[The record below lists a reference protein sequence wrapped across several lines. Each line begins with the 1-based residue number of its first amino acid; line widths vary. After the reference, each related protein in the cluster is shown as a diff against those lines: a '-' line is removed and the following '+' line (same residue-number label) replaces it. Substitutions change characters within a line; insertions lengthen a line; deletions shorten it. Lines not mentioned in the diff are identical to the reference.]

1 MAVETGQR
9 KLSMAVYD
17 QGGTIL
23 MRRRIGVI
31 GSGACPDEIEHLAA
45 EVGREIA
52 QRGGILVCGGLGG
65 VMEGAARGAK
75 AHGGLTVG
83 IIPGETASHASS
95 YIDIPIVTGLGIAR
109 NIIVVRS
116 SEVLIAIHGQ
126 YGTLSEIAFAL
137 QLNVPVVGLNTWE
150 VSADIIPASNPADAV
165 EKAFSLVK
173 A

>member
-1 MAVETGQR
+1 
-9 KLSMAVYD
+9 
-17 QGGTIL
+17 

-31 GSGACPDEIEHLAA
+31 GNSACPDRVKELAA

-52 QRGGILVCGGLGG
+52 QRGGILICGGLGG

-75 AHGGLTVG
+75 EKGGLTVG
-83 IIPGETASHASS
+83 IIPGESPLQANPF
-95 YIDIPIVTGLGIAR
+95 IDIPIVTGLGYAR

-116 SEVLIAIHGQ
+116 SEVLVAIGGQ

-137 QLNVPVVGLNTWE
+137 QLGVPIVGLNTWE
-150 VSADIIPASNPADAV
+150 VSADIIPASNPIDAV

-173 A
+173 AV

>member
-1 MAVETGQR
+1 
-9 KLSMAVYD
+9 
-17 QGGTIL
+17 

-31 GSGACPDEIEHLAA
+31 GNGACPEEVKDLAA

-75 AHGGLTVG
+75 ERGGLTVG
-83 IIPGETASHASS
+83 ILPGESPSQANSF
-95 YIDIPIVTGLGIAR
+95 IDIPIATGLGYAR

-137 QLNVPVVGLNTWE
+137 QLKVPIVGLNTWE
-150 VSADIIPASNPADAV
+150 VSADIIPASNAVEAV
-165 EKAFSLVK
+165 EKAFRLMRR
-173 A
+173 

>member
-1 MAVETGQR
+1 
-9 KLSMAVYD
+9 
-17 QGGTIL
+17 

-31 GSGACPDEIEHLAA
+31 GNGACPDEVEKLAE

-52 QRGGILVCGGLGG
+52 QREGILICGGLGG

-75 AHGGLTVG
+75 EKGGLTVG
-83 IIPGETASHASS
+83 IIPGESPSQANS
-95 YIDIPIVTGLGIAR
+95 YIDIPIVTGLGYAR

-137 QLNVPVVGLNTWE
+137 QLKVPVVGLNTWE
-150 VSADIIPASNPADAV
+150 VSADIVPASTPADAV
-165 EKAFSLVK
+165 EKAFSLIK
-173 A
+173 AECPPQK